1 MNTTTKPENEG
12 LTGLFF
18 GLAAYGF
25 WGFVAIYFKAVKT
38 VPALEILA
46 HRIVWSVAILAILLT
61 VRLRWSAIRA
71 TFMDRRT
78 LLFLAGS
85 TTLVAINWFTFIWA
99 VSHDQVLQAS
109 LGYFINPL
117 VNVLLGFVFL
127 GERLRTGEWVSVGLA
142 SIGVTWLTVSV
153 GTLPWISLTLA
164 FSFGF
169 YGLLRKL
176 ARVAPLE
183 GLAIETW
190 MLLPI
195 SLAYLGWIW
204 REGTIVFAHESL
216 GMDVLL
222 MAAGIVTAIPLLWFA
237 EAVKRLRL
245 ATVGLL
251 QYIAPTIQFL
261 LAVLLFREPFSFE
274 KLIAFLFIWTA
285 IAVYS
290 SDNVVRLRKA
300 RIAARES

>member
-1 MNTTTKPENEG
+1 MTNKPENEG
-12 LTGLFF
+12 LTGLFY

-25 WGFVAIYFKAVKT
+25 WGFVAIYFKAVKS
-38 VPALEILA
+38 VPALEVLS
-46 HRIVWSVAILAILLT
+46 HRIVWSVFILAILLT
-61 VRLRWSAIRA
+61 VRVRWPAIRA
-71 TFMDRRT
+71 TFGDRRT

-85 TTLVAINWFTFIWA
+85 TTLVAINWYTFIWA

-127 GERLRTGEWVSVGLA
+127 GERLRRAEWAAVGLA
-142 SIGVTWLTVSV
+142 SVGVAWLTISI
-153 GTLPWISLTLA
+153 GTLPWIALTLA

-176 ARVAPLE
+176 ARVDPLE

-190 MLLPI
+190 MLLPV
-195 SLAYLGWIW
+195 SLAYLGWLW
-204 REGTIVFAHESL
+204 SEGTIVFGHE
-216 GMDVLL
+216 GIRMDLL
-222 MAAGIVTAIPLLWFA
+222 LAAAGIVTAIPLLWFA

-261 LAVLLFREPFSFE
+261 LAVLLFREPFTIE
-274 KLIAFLFIWTA
+274 KLVAFLFIWTA
-285 IAVYS
+285 IAIYS
-290 SDNVVRLRKA
+290 SDNVIRLRKI
-300 RIAARES
+300 RRMG